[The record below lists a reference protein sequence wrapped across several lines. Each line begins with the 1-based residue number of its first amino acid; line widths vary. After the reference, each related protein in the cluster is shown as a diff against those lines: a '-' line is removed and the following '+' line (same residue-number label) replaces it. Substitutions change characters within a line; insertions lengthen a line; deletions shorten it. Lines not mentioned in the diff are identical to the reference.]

1 LEVGLERILVSEE
14 TERGLKVLRDDHE
27 SGAQALAV
35 KALQILLG
43 MVRGSDLQSLG
54 TSVEF
59 WRELRWRAWH
69 LAKNGRPS
77 MGAAAEAKLFKT
89 LELVNRELQAPGSEG
104 MGIPLTNLRGVVE
117 SVLEYKIAEGKQS
130 LEPIAKAFLEYV
142 KSNWDFDNEGELPKS
157 TNIVTLSASGTTH
170 TCLST
175 LIEELAPKDMTINI
189 TFLESRPNFE
199 GATAATKLVESF
211 TDKSEVMKRLN
222 IEIIPDASVA
232 TAVVDAD
239 YVIFGGDKVI
249 PNGNVSNKIGSCAAA
264 ITAKALKPA
273 CKVVAL
279 FETDKITGS
288 GFDSEYL
295 TVESN
300 DETDVT
306 RSWPKDV
313 RIKVQRNDQ
322 DTKIRVKNQY
332 FEWVPAKYVDAHIT
346 EQGILPVEEIA
357 RLGIETVEL
366 EKRLFG
372 DL

>member
-1 LEVGLERILVSEE
+1 MERILVSEE
-14 TERGLKVLRDDHE
+14 TERGLKMLRDDHE

-35 KALQILLG
+35 KALQILLD
-43 MVRGSDLQSLG
+43 MVRGSELQKLG

-59 WRELRWRAWH
+59 WTELRWRAWH

-77 MGAAAEAKLFKT
+77 MGAAVEAKLFKT

-130 LEPIAKAFLEYV
+130 LEPIAKAFLDYV
-142 KSNWDFDNEGELPKS
+142 KSNWDVDNEGNLPKS
-157 TNIVTLSASGTTH
+157 TKIVTLSASATTH
-170 TCLST
+170 TCLYT
-175 LIEELAPKDMTINI
+175 LIEELSQKDMTINI

-199 GATAATKLVESF
+199 GPTAAIKLVESF
-211 TDKSEVMKRLN
+211 TDQPEVLNKLN
-222 IEIIPDASVA
+222 IEIISDASVS
-232 TAVVDAD
+232 TAVIDAD
-239 YVIFGGDKVI
+239 YVILGGDKVI

-264 ITAKALKPA
+264 ITAKALNPA

-300 DETDVT
+300 DETEVT
-306 RSWPKDV
+306 RSWPVDV
-313 RIKVQRNDQ
+313 RSKVGSGGQ
-322 DTKIRVKNQY
+322 DFRIRVKNEY
-332 FEWVPAKYVDAHIT
+332 FEWVPAKYIDAHIT
-346 EQGILPVEEIA
+346 EQGMLPVEEIGK
-357 RLGIETVEL
+357 LGIETVEL

>member
-1 LEVGLERILVSEE
+1 MERILVSPE
-14 TERGLKVLRDDHE
+14 TEKGLSILRDDHE
-27 SGAQALAV
+27 SGAQALAL
-35 KALQILLG
+35 KALQILLD
-43 MVRGSDLQSLG
+43 MVRGSELQGLS
-54 TSVEF
+54 TSVEL

-77 MGAAAEAKLFKT
+77 MGAAIEAKLFKT
-89 LELVNRELQAPGSEG
+89 LDLIDRELSAPGSEG
-104 MGIPLTNLRGVVE
+104 LGIPLSNLRGVVE
-117 SVLEYKIAEGKQS
+117 SILETKIAEGKQS
-130 LEPIAKAFLEYV
+130 LEPIANAFVEYV
-142 KSNWDFDNEGELPKS
+142 KSNWDIDDEGNLPIS
-157 TNIVTLSASGTTH
+157 TKLVTLSASGTTH
-170 TCLST
+170 ACLSA
-175 LIEELAPKDMTINI
+175 LIEALSQKDMSINI

-199 GATAATKLVESF
+199 GAAAATTLLSSFADEPEIIKKLS
-211 TDKSEVMKRLN
+211 

-264 ITAKALKPA
+264 ITARALNPA

-300 DETDVT
+300 DETEIT
-306 RSWPKDV
+306 KSWPADVASKLEKDGDA
-313 RIKVQRNDQ
+313 RIKV
-322 DTKIRVKNQY
+322 KNEY
-332 FEWVPAKYVDAHIT
+332 FEWVPAKYIDVHIT
-346 EQGILPVEEIA
+346 EQGVLSVDDIS
-357 RLGIETVEL
+357 RLGSEAVEL